1 MKVNYIYHFLN
12 CFSKGCFFSLKKCWN
27 MNKKITC
34 LMFSLMLLSFSF
46 STIGGV
52 KLSGHRSV
60 NHENHENVNWWPM
73 FKHDNSGSSYSPS
86 DAPGK
91 PNKLWVKNFDDING
105 GNLYSPVI
113 AGYKIFLGVWNQ
125 GIYCLNSSN
134 GSLNWYYPTDFVV
147 CFSPAVKNDR
157 LYVVGSKNW
166 MGKVF
171 CIDTKEGGLFWEKRI
186 NRSIKTSILLYN
198 EKTYFGAGSYLYCL
212 NGNTGDVL
220 WVFKTDSD
228 VESTPMSYDGRIYFG
243 SNDFNIYCLNA
254 ENGGLIWKYKT
265 AGEIKSSPTIFNS
278 RIYIG
283 SFDNKVYCLDAYS
296 GEKKWEFSTGDD
308 VLSSPAAAYEKIYVG
323 SFDTFLYCLPY
334 KDPDQSG
341 LIEPDELIWK
351 CQPGKG
357 YSDAV
362 GSITVTPAVADGKIY
377 IGDVPSCSSTFA
389 CLNAENGR
397 VIWRKTLSLLSSPVI
412 ADNCLFICSR
422 SSGGGLK
429 IHVFKHI
436 NSPPSTPRCPTGKML
451 VTSDKNYTYY
461 AKTFDSDNDKIFYRF
476 NWGDGTQSDW
486 LGPFNPGVICV
497 CDHSWKNSFL
507 CLLKVKAKDEQGAES
522 SWSTPLLV
530 INIGYLFHISF

>member
-1 MKVNYIYHFLN
+1 
-12 CFSKGCFFSLKKCWN
+12 

-34 LMFSLMLLSFSF
+34 LMFSVMLLSFSF

-254 ENGGLIWKYKT
+254 ENG
-265 AGEIKSSPTIFNS
+265 
-278 RIYIG
+278 
-283 SFDNKVYCLDAYS
+283 
-296 GEKKWEFSTGDD
+296 
-308 VLSSPAAAYEKIYVG
+308 
-323 SFDTFLYCLPY
+323 
-334 KDPDQSG
+334 
-341 LIEPDELIWK
+341 
-351 CQPGKG
+351 
-357 YSDAV
+357 
-362 GSITVTPAVADGKIY
+362 
-377 IGDVPSCSSTFA
+377 
-389 CLNAENGR
+389 R